1 MSRSQDEIAARALR
15 LLGVVAADESLTADQ
30 ASNAL
35 AVLEGIWSE
44 LITEAQPTWDIE
56 TGTPPEG
63 FVPLANWLAAEMA
76 PEYGVPAPMTRGRAK
91 LRLLAVVRP
100 DDRDPEEKGCDPD
113 ADYGCGARVVEIGG
127 SIPLSVWNDEG
138 TW

>member
-1 MSRSQDEIAARALR
+1 MDRTQDEIAARALR

-30 ASNAL
+30 ATSAL

-44 LITEAQPTWDIE
+44 LITETQPTWDIV

-63 FVPLANWLAAEMA
+63 FVPLANWLAAELA
-76 PEYGVPAPMTRGRAK
+76 PEYGLAPPMMRGRAK

-100 DDRDPEEKGCDPD
+100 DDRDPDEKGCNPD

-127 SIPLSVWNDEG
+127 NVPLSTWNDGG